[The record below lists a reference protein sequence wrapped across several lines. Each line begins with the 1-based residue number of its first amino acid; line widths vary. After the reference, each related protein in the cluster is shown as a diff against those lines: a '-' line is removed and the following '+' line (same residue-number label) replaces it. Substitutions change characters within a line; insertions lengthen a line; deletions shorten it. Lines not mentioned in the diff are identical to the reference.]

1 MTSEREGVRG
11 LVAKWRA
18 DADARHSHARQMDG
32 VHREYGL
39 AKVSVLHN
47 CADELEA
54 MLSATTPPPADDDGL
69 TAAYM
74 LGRHDGRKSPPPPA
88 DAEVRARELLDTAMG
103 EYGFIMPTP
112 AYRRLIAA
120 IAALSQQPEP
130 KAEARGGVDV
140 EAVEKVIGEMTD
152 YLDQEVD
159 PELDTIE
166 KWRNALTEARNV
178 R

>member
-11 LVAKWRA
+11 LVAKWRERGDDEIG
-18 DADARHSHARQMDG
+18 DAYSG
-32 VHREYGL
+32 PWYE
-39 AKVSVLHN
+39 
-47 CADELEA
+47 CADELE
-54 MLSATTPPPADDDGL
+54 SAL
-69 TAAYM
+69 AA
-74 LGRHDGRKSPPPPA
+74 G
-88 DAEVRARELLDTAMG
+88 EVEQRARELLADAYAAAG
-103 EYGFIMPTP
+103 FPESASSDVRKGRINYG
-112 AYRRLIAA
+112 ALERASLSA
-120 IAALSQQPEP
+120 IASALSQQPEP